1 MDRVPGKKYEGN
13 ERIRRMN
20 AIRGRLFYE
29 AKGSYVCYLD
39 GDDFYTDDRKLQK
52 QADILTPTQAT
63 NTWPVGTTAAT
74 TGRAIGETKPIE
86 KPIRECAL
94 TAKEY

>member
-52 QADILTPTQAT
+52 QADILD
-63 NTWPVGTTAAT
+63 
-74 TGRAIGETKPIE
+74 GRHRPQ
-86 KPIRECAL
+86 IRGLWAQRLLLLAEHRRDEAD
-94 TAKEY
+94 